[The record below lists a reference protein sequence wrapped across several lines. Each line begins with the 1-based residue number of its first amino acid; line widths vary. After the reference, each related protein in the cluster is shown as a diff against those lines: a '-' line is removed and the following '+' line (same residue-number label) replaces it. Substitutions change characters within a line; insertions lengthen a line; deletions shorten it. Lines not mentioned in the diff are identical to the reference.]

1 MLHSH
6 KMLKKKKKTHART
19 HTQTQEKNDKK
30 KKTKPTKTH
39 PVFGEI
45 YISIVLYQRIK
56 SLKPVG

>member
-1 MLHSH
+1 
-6 KMLKKKKKTHART
+6 MLKKKKKTHART